1 MLINIVVFNISN
13 YYFIII
19 SKGILSMEK
28 PILICIAGGSA
39 SGKTTLVNEIA
50 EQFDSQDVVVL
61 KHDDYYKDQ
70 SHLTPEERKLTNYDH
85 PESLE
90 NDLLIV
96 HLKELLANRTIE
108 KPIYDFVTQTRSKET
123 TTIHPSK
130 VILLDGILVLEDK
143 RLRDLADIKVFV
155 ECDEDLR
162 LIRRIKRDM
171 IERGRSFDGII
182 KQYLT
187 TVKPMYHSFVSPSKR
202 YADIIIPNDF
212 SHNVATDL
220 LIEKIKSILNK

>member
-1 MLINIVVFNISN
+1 
-13 YYFIII
+13 
-19 SKGILSMEK
+19 MEK

-50 EQFDSQDVVVL
+50 EQFKGKGIVVI
-61 KHDDYYKDQ
+61 KHDDYYRDQ
-70 SHLTPEERKLTNYDH
+70 SHLSLEDRKKTNYDH
-85 PESLE
+85 PKSLE
-90 NDLLIV
+90 NELLIE
-96 HLKELLANRTIE
+96 HLNILLNNQPIN
-108 KPIYDFVTQTRSKET
+108 KPIYDFVTQTRSDNTEVVY
-123 TTIHPSK
+123 PQK
-130 VILLDGILVLEDK
+130 VILLDGILVLEDV
-143 RLRDLADIKVFV
+143 RIRDLADIKVFV
-155 ECDEDLR
+155 ECDEDIR

-220 LIEKIKSILNK
+220 LIEKIKSILHK

>member
-1 MLINIVVFNISN
+1 
-13 YYFIII
+13 
-19 SKGILSMEK
+19 MEK
-28 PILICIAGGSA
+28 PIIICIAGGSA
-39 SGKTTLVNEIA
+39 SGKTTLVNEIS
-50 EQFDSQDVVVL
+50 EQFDNKDVVVL

-70 SHLTPEERKLTNYDH
+70 SHLSLEQRKLTNYDH
-85 PESLE
+85 PASLE

-96 HLKELLANRTIE
+96 HLKQLLSNQPIE
-108 KPIYDFVTQTRSKET
+108 KPIYDFVTQTRSNKT
-123 TTIHPSK
+123 KTIYPSK
-130 VILLDGILVLEDK
+130 VILLDGILVLEDE

-171 IERGRSFDGII
+171 VERGRSFEWII

-187 TVKPMYHSFVSPSKR
+187 TVKPMYQSFVSPSKR

-220 LIEKIKSILNK
+220 LVEKIKSILNK

>member
-1 MLINIVVFNISN
+1 
-13 YYFIII
+13 
-19 SKGILSMEK
+19 MEK

-50 EQFDSQDVVVL
+50 EAFENQDIVIL
-61 KHDDYYKDQ
+61 KHDDYYRDQ
-70 SHLTPEERKLTNYDH
+70 SHLSLEERKNTNYDH
-85 PESLE
+85 PSSLE
-90 NDLLIV
+90 NELLIKHLKDLLDNKPI
-96 HLKELLANRTIE
+96 N
-108 KPIYDFVTQTRSKET
+108 KPIYDFVIQTRSDKYE
-123 TTIHPSK
+123 IVNPAK
-130 VILLDGILVLEDK
+130 VIILDGILVLEDS
-143 RLRDLADIKVFV
+143 RIRDLADIKVFV
-155 ECDEDLR
+155 ECDEDIR
-162 LIRRIKRDM
+162 LIRRIRRDM

-202 YADIIIPNDF
+202 YADILIPNDF

>member
-1 MLINIVVFNISN
+1 MN
-13 YYFIII
+13 
-19 SKGILSMEK
+19 K

-50 EQFDSQDVVVL
+50 QAFKGRDVVVI
-61 KHDDYYKDQ
+61 KHDDYYRDQ

-85 PESLE
+85 PKSLE
-90 NDLLIV
+90 NELLIN
-96 HLKELLANRTIE
+96 HLKMLLNNQSIN
-108 KPIYDFVTQTRSKET
+108 KPIYDFVSQTRSLET
-123 TTIHPSK
+123 EVVHPGK
-130 VILLDGILVLEDK
+130 VIILDGILVLEDP
-143 RLRDLADIKVFV
+143 RIRELASIKVYV
-155 ECDEDLR
+155 ECDEDIR
-162 LIRRIKRDM
+162 LIRRIRRDM
-171 IERGRSFDGII
+171 VERGRTFDNII

-220 LIEKIKSILNK
+220 LIEKISSILDK

>member
-1 MLINIVVFNISN
+1 
-13 YYFIII
+13 
-19 SKGILSMEK
+19 MEK

-50 EQFDSQDVVVL
+50 EAFKGKDVVIL
-61 KHDDYYKDQ
+61 KHDDYYRDQ
-70 SHLTPEERKLTNYDH
+70 SHLSLEERKNTNYDH
-85 PESLE
+85 PSSLE
-90 NDLLIV
+90 NELLISNLEDLLNNKVID
-96 HLKELLANRTIE
+96 
-108 KPIYDFVTQTRSKET
+108 KPVYDFVTQTRSDKTE
-123 TTIHPSK
+123 IVKPAK
-130 VILLDGILVLEDK
+130 VIILDGILVLEDA
-143 RLRDLADIKVFV
+143 RIRNLADIKVYV
-155 ECDEDLR
+155 ECDEDIR

-220 LIEKIKSILNK
+220 LIEKIKSILHK